1 MELAK
6 RNITDNLSELAEH
19 FTLEDVRNNLY
30 FLMLLNLLFAY
41 NYEQPYNMIQVIDP
55 QGEDDIT
62 FYTPNKFLEV
72 YDLYGLDGFIN

>member
-1 MELAK
+1 
-6 RNITDNLSELAEH
+6 
-19 FTLEDVRNNLY
+19 
-30 FLMLLNLLFAY
+30 MLLNLLFAY